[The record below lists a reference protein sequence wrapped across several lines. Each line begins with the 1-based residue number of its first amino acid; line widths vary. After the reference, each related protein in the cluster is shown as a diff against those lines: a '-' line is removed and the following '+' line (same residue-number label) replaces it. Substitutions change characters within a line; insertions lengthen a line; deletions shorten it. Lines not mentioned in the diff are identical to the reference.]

1 MRESFRENYIKL
13 YSKNYEDRHLK
24 MSINKTL
31 QLPCGVEIKNR
42 FLKSAMTEGIANS
55 DALANNR
62 HVNLYERWAKGGTG
76 ISVTGNVQIDHRY
89 IERAGNVVIEGTQTN
104 KSLAALANW
113 SQAGKQNNTQLW
125 MQLSHAGRQT
135 PFSINKKS
143 VAPSVK
149 PMPTLGGVLKF
160 GVPEKLSHSQILDVI
175 DRFIHAAEVAKQTGF
190 TGVQLHSAH
199 GYLLSEFLSP
209 NINNRTDQW
218 GGSIENRSRLLISII
233 DGIRAKVGNSFPIS
247 VKINSS
253 DFQKGGFTHEE
264 SIEVVKLLN
273 LTSLD
278 LLELSGGTYE
288 NFAALEIDSLNLKKF
303 KVTKP
308 QRSTVV
314 REAYFLKYAE
324 EIKKFLSIPLAV
336 TGGFRT
342 ANGMNS
348 ALNSGACDV
357 IGLGR
362 PLCSEPEIINELI
375 SGERKSAT
383 LYENILQFG
392 PWIFGLNSPFALMR
406 SNNKVAQVYWCYRQ
420 ILKMAD
426 GEEANNKL
434 SLTKALFDHLR
445 EDSANSKKYKKY
457 WSDLN

>member
-1 MRESFRENYIKL
+1 MKINEKL
-13 YSKNYEDRHLK
+13 E
-24 MSINKTL
+24 
-31 QLPCGVEIKNR
+31 LPCGVEIKNR
-42 FLKSAMTEGIANS
+42 FLKSAMTEGLAKS
-55 DALANNR
+55 DAVANKK
-62 HVNLYERWAKGGTG
+62 HANLYDRWAKGGTG
-76 ISVTGNVQIDHRY
+76 ISITGNVQVDHRY
-89 IERAGNVVIEGTQTN
+89 IERAGNVIIEGDQSN
-104 KSLAALANW
+104 ESLASLADW
-113 SQAGKQNNTQLW
+113 SKAGTQNNTQLW

-135 PFSINKKS
+135 PYSINKKS

-160 GVPEKLSHSQILDVI
+160 GVPEELSHSQILDII
-175 DRFIHAAEVAKQTGF
+175 DRFINAAEIAKQTGF

-218 GGSIENRSRLLISII
+218 GGSIANRSRLLMSII
-233 DGIRAKVGNSFPIS
+233 DGIRAKVGNNYPIS
-247 VKINSS
+247 IKLNSS

-264 SIEVVKLLN
+264 SIEVAKLLN
-273 LTSLD
+273 STSLD
-278 LLELSGGTYE
+278 LLEISGGTYE
-288 NFAALEIDSLNLKKF
+288 NFAALEIDSFNLKKM
-303 KVTKP
+303 KTIKP

-342 ANGMNS
+342 ADGMNS

-362 PLCSEPEIINELI
+362 PLCSEPEIINKLI

-392 PWIFGLNSPFALMR
+392 PWIFGLNSPIALMR
-406 SNNKVAQVYWCYRQ
+406 SNNKAAQVYWCYRQ
-420 ILKMAD
+420 ILKMAN
-426 GEEANNKL
+426 GEEVNNKL
-434 SLTKALFDHLR
+434 SLTKALFDHFR
-445 EDSANSKKYKKY
+445 EDSANSKKYQKY
-457 WSDLN
+457 WRDLN